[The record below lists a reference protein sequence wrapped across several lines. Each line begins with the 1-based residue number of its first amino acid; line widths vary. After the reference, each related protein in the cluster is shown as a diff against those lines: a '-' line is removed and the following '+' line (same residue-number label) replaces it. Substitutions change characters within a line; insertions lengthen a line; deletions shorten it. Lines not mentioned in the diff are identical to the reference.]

1 MKGIILAGGSGTR
14 LFPLTK
20 AVSKQLLPIY
30 DKPMIYYPLSVL
42 MLAGI
47 REILIIS
54 TPHDLP
60 LFRHLLGDGAQL
72 GIKLVYAE
80 QPKPEGLAQAFII
93 GREFVGKSPVALIL
107 GDNIFYGHNFSAVLK
122 EASALTQG
130 ALIFAYPVADPE
142 RYGVIEFDASGKA
155 LSLEEKPD
163 HPKSKYA
170 IPGLYFYDNQ
180 VIEIAANL
188 KPSPRGELE
197 ITDINLAYL
206 KAGTMKV
213 HSLGRGFAWLDTGT
227 HDSMYHA
234 ASFVQT
240 VQVRQGFKMACIEEI
255 AYSLGYI
262 TRDQLKALGQE
273 MAKNEYGQ
281 YLMRMAEES

>member
-54 TPHDLP
+54 TPPDLP
-60 LFRHLLGDGAQL
+60 LFRELLGDGSKF
-72 GIKLVYAE
+72 GIHLHYEE

-93 GREFVGKSPVALIL
+93 GREFVGDSSVALIL
-107 GDNIFYGHNFSAVLK
+107 GDNIFHGDHFSKVLI
-122 EASALTQG
+122 EASHLTKG

-142 RYGVIEFDASGKA
+142 RYGVIEFDQNGKA
-155 LSLEEKPD
+155 LSLEEKPVK
-163 HPKSKYA
+163 PKSKFA
-170 IPGLYFYDNQ
+170 IPGLYFYDNR
-180 VIEIAANL
+180 VLDIAANL

-206 KAGTMKV
+206 ADGELKV

-227 HDSMYHA
+227 HDSMYQA
-234 ASFVQT
+234 ASYVQT

-255 AYSLGYI
+255 AYTHGYI
-262 TRDQLKALGQE
+262 SRAQLRALGME

-281 YLMRMAEES
+281 YLIRMSEDA